1 MVQRNIRA
9 DEARE
14 NRFFN
19 RPMMPGKK
27 RIKKGQQKNQKKVK
41 RAEKLE
47 KFWQKGWA
55 KTAKEKL
62 VEMEAKT
69 ERITLAE
76 SLNRAKMNF
85 KYMRDAHDKGEQQ
98 AKYTTA
104 LVMKIY
110 EKLQDS
116 RWLEKQLAFI
126 EEKGLLVF
134 CQRFQ

>member
-1 MVQRNIRA
+1 
-9 DEARE
+9 
-14 NRFFN
+14 
-19 RPMMPGKK
+19 
-27 RIKKGQQKNQKKVK
+27 
-41 RAEKLE
+41 
-47 KFWQKGWA
+47 
-55 KTAKEKL
+55 
-62 VEMEAKT
+62 MEAQT

-126 EEKGLLVF
+126 EKKGLLVF
-134 CQRFQ
+134 CQRF